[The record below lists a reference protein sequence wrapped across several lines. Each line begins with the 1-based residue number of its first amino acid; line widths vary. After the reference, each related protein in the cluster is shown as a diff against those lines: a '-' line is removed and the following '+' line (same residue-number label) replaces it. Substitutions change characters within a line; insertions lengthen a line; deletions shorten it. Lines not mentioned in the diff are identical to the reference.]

1 VATPHPALRATFS
14 RKGRRESA
22 TVAAS
27 PPGWYQPPMA
37 DKPKKP
43 QKLRA
48 RLPRGLEDRGP
59 AAIAATR
66 AMTDKIREVYERY
79 GFEPVETP
87 AMEFTDA
94 LGKFLPDQ
102 DRPNEGVFSF
112 QDDDE
117 QWISLRYDLTAPLA
131 RYVAENFEALPKP
144 YRSYRAGYVYRNE
157 KPGPGRFRQFMQFD
171 ADTVGSA
178 SPAADAEMCM
188 MAADTM
194 EALGI
199 PRGSYV
205 VKVNNRKVLDG
216 VMESVGLG
224 GEENAG
230 RRLTVLRAIDKLDK
244 FPADEVR
251 KLLGSGRW
259 DGGEEGKGDFTKGA
273 GLTDAQSIE
282 LLQVVGP
289 STKHV
294 TRLESF
300 KGTVLDDDEITSF
313 SGKPEA
319 VLNSLILA
327 EWEPILRETET
338 GRKGLQELEEIA
350 SLFEAAGYG
359 TKRVRIDPSVVRG
372 LEYYTGPVYEVELT
386 LETKD
391 EKGRPVRFGSVGG
404 GGRYDGLVSRFRGEP
419 VPATGF
425 SIGVSRLQ
433 AALTMLGKIDNT
445 PESGPVV
452 VTVFGGDI
460 AGYQKMVATLRNAGI
475 RAELYLGNPKHSL
488 GQQMKYADRRNSP
501 CAIIQGSDEKA
512 NGKIQIKDLILG
524 AGLTEIR
531 DREEYLKRQ
540 TEAQYEVDEANLVAE
555 VRKVLARH
563 NVKWK

>member
-1 VATPHPALRATFS
+1 
-14 RKGRRESA
+14 
-22 TVAAS
+22 
-27 PPGWYQPPMA
+27 MA

-48 RLPRGLEDRGP
+48 RLPRGLADRGP
-59 AAIAATR
+59 AEIAATR
-66 AMTDKIREVYERY
+66 AMVGKIREVFERY

-131 RYVAENFEALPKP
+131 RYVAENFDSLPKP
-144 YRSYRAGYVYRNE
+144 YRSYREGYVYRNE

-216 VMESVGLG
+216 LMETVGLL
-224 GEENAG
+224 GEENVG

-244 FPADEVR
+244 FSLDEVC
-251 KLLGSGRW
+251 KLLGPGRW
-259 DGGEEGKGDFTKGA
+259 DGGEQGKGDFTKGA
-273 GLTDAQSIE
+273 GLDDRGISRIINFTGWGEVGSGAQGQFLNNVVTIANFESRIE
-282 LLQVVGP
+282 DNALGQAGVSEL
-289 STKHV
+289 S
-294 TRLESF
+294 
-300 KGTVLDDDEITSF
+300 EIS
-313 SGKPEA
+313 
-319 VLNSLILA
+319 
-327 EWEPILRETET
+327 
-338 GRKGLQELEEIA
+338 ELVA
-350 SLFEAAGYG
+350 AAGYEN
-359 TKRVRIDPSVVRG
+359 RIVIDPSVVRG
-372 LEYYTGPVYEVELT
+372 LEYYTGAVYEVELL

-433 AALTMLGKIDNT
+433 AALTMLGKLDT
-445 PESGPVV
+445 RAEFGPVV
-452 VTVFGGDI
+452 VTVFDRDRI
-460 AGYQKMVATLRNAGI
+460 ADYQKMVAALRAANI
-475 RAELYLGNPKHSL
+475 RAELYLGNPKNMGNQL
-488 GQQMKYADRRNSP
+488 KYADRRNSP
-501 CAIIQGSDEKA
+501 CVIIQGSDEKDDPA
-512 NGKIQIKDLILG
+512 GPQVLLKDLILG
-524 AGLTEIR
+524 AELAKLEKDR
-531 DREEYLKRQ
+531 DEYLQKQ
-540 TEAQYEVDEANLVAE
+540 GEAQTKVPEAALVDE
-555 VRKVLARH
+555 VRKILDKHGA
-563 NVKWK
+563 KWN

>member
-1 VATPHPALRATFS
+1 VLA
-14 RKGRRESA
+14 GRFG
-22 TVAAS
+22 
-27 PPGWYQPPMA
+27 GWYQPAMS
-37 DKPKKP
+37 DKKPKKP

-48 RLPRGLEDRGP
+48 RLPRGLIDRTP
-59 AAIAATR
+59 SEIAATR
-66 AMTDKIREVYERY
+66 AMVETIRAVYERY

-87 AMEFTDA
+87 AMEYTDA

-131 RYVAENFEALPKP
+131 RYVAENFDTLPKP
-144 YRSYRAGYVYRNE
+144 YRSYRNGYVYRNE

-194 EALGI
+194 EALGV

-216 VMESVGLG
+216 VLESIGLG
-224 GEENAG
+224 GGENAG

-244 FPADEVR
+244 FPVDEIK

-273 GLTDAQSIE
+273 GLDNGATEKVLAFVHQPQHME
-282 LLQVVGP
+282 P
-289 STKHV
+289 TKFPPTAGAGLYGRTNIADYESNLDRWEKLVAVNERGVAGV
-294 TRLESF
+294 TE
-300 KGTVLDDDEITSF
+300 
-313 SGKPEA
+313 
-319 VLNSLILA
+319 
-327 EWEPILRETET
+327 LREMAN
-338 GRKGLQELEEIA
+338 LFMA
-350 SLFEAAGYG
+350 SGY
-359 TKRVRIDPSVVRG
+359 RDRIDITAEVVRG
-372 LEYYTGPVYEVELT
+372 LEYYTGPVYEVELL

-433 AALTMLGKIDNT
+433 AALTLLGKIDT
-445 PESGPVV
+445 KPEAGPVV
-452 VTVFGGDI
+452 VLVMDRNEI
-460 AGYQKMVATLRNAGI
+460 AQYQKFVTTLRNAGI
-475 RAELYLGNPKHSL
+475 RAEMYLGNPKNNL
-488 GQQMKYADRRNSP
+488 GVQFKYADRRNSP
-501 CAIIQGSDEKA
+501 CAIIQGGDEKA
-512 NGKIQIKDLILG
+512 QGIVQIKDLILG
-524 AGLTEIR
+524 AQVGGEGA
-531 DREEYLKRQ
+531 DREAFLQKQ
-540 TEAQYEVDEANLVAE
+540 QSEAQVAVSESELVDA

-563 NVKWK
+563 NINWT

>member
-1 VATPHPALRATFS
+1 
-14 RKGRRESA
+14 
-22 TVAAS
+22 
-27 PPGWYQPPMA
+27 MA

-59 AAIAATR
+59 AAINATR
-66 AMTDKIREVYERY
+66 AMVEKIRAVYERY

-87 AMEFTDA
+87 AFEYTDA

-131 RYVAENFEALPKP
+131 RYVAENFDTLAKP
-144 YRSYRAGYVYRNE
+144 YRSYRFGWVFRNE

-171 ADTVGSA
+171 ADTVGA
-178 SPAADAEMCM
+178 PTPAADAEMCM

-205 VKVNNRKVLDG
+205 VKVNSRKVLDG
-216 VMESVGLG
+216 VREALG
-224 GEENAG
+224 ISDDGQW
-230 RRLTVLRAIDKLDK
+230 LTVMRAIDKLDRLGFEGVK
-244 FPADEVR
+244 Q
-251 KLLGSGRW
+251 LLGEGRK
-259 DGGEEGKGDFTKGA
+259 DESGDFTKGA
-273 GLTDAQSIE
+273 GLKAADIG
-282 LLQVVGP
+282 LVVGSVEQGSAP
-289 STKHV
+289 TDP
-294 TRLESF
+294 RLLES
-300 KGTVLDDDEITSF
+300 KIGKEGRDELDEISRIAVA
-313 SGKPEA
+313 SGY
-319 VLNSLILA
+319 A
-327 EWEPILRETET
+327 EDRI
-338 GRKGLQELEEIA
+338 K
-350 SLFEAAGYG
+350 
-359 TKRVRIDPSVVRG
+359 IDPSVVRG
-372 LEYYTGPVYEVELT
+372 LEYYTGAVYEVELL

-433 AALTMLGKIDNT
+433 AALTMIGKLDSGK
-445 PESGPVV
+445 EFGPVV

-460 AGYQKMVATLRNAGI
+460 ADYQKMVAALRTAGI

-488 GQQMKYADRRNSP
+488 GQQMKYADRRNAP
-501 CAIIQGSDEKA
+501 CAIVQGSDEKTK
-512 NGKIQIKDLILG
+512 GKVQIKDLISG
-524 AGLTEIR
+524 AGLTDIK

-540 TEAQYEVDEANLVAE
+540 AEAQIEVDQGQLVEAV
-555 VRKVLARH
+555 KKILARH
-563 NVKWK
+563 DVRWGS

>member
-1 VATPHPALRATFS
+1 MS
-14 RKGRRESA
+14 
-22 TVAAS
+22 
-27 PPGWYQPPMA
+27 
-37 DKPKKP
+37 DKKSKKP

-48 RLPRGLEDRGP
+48 RLPRGLVDRTP
-59 AAIAATR
+59 SEIAATR
-66 AMTDKIREVYERY
+66 AMVETIRAVYERY

-87 AMEFTDA
+87 AMEYTDA

-131 RYVAENFEALPKP
+131 RYVAENFDTLPKP
-144 YRSYRAGYVYRNE
+144 YRSYRNGYVYRNE

-216 VMESVGLG
+216 VMESIGLG
-224 GEENAG
+224 GDENAG
-230 RRLTVLRAIDKLDK
+230 KRLTVLRAIDKLDRLGVEGVK
-244 FPADEVR
+244 Q
-251 KLLGSGRW
+251 LLGEGRK
-259 DGGEEGKGDFTKGA
+259 DESGDFTKGA
-273 GLTDAQSIE
+273 GLTDDQSRKVLFSLEVKDYRGNLPEIE
-282 LLQVVGP
+282 AMLGATADGRQGVVEL
-289 STKHV
+289 
-294 TRLESF
+294 RAI
-300 KGTVLDDDEITSF
+300 DEL
-313 SGKPEA
+313 
-319 VLNSLILA
+319 V
-327 EWEPILRETET
+327 
-338 GRKGLQELEEIA
+338 
-350 SLFEAAGYG
+350 EAAGYG
-359 TKRVRIDPSVVRG
+359 EDRIRIDPSVVRG
-372 LEYYTGPVYEVELT
+372 LEYYTGPVYEVELL

-433 AALTMLGKIDNT
+433 AALTLLGKIDT
-445 PESGPVV
+445 KPEAGPVV
-452 VTVFGGDI
+452 VLVMDRNEI
-460 AGYQKMVATLRNAGI
+460 AQYQKFVTMLRNAGI
-475 RAELYLGNPKHSL
+475 RAEMYLGNPKNNL
-488 GQQMKYADRRNSP
+488 GVQFKYADRRNSP
-501 CAIIQGSDEKA
+501 CAIIQGSDEKVQ
-512 NGKIQIKDLILG
+512 GIVQIKDLILG
-524 AGLTEIR
+524 AQVGGEGA
-531 DREEYLKRQ
+531 DREAFLQKQ
-540 TEAQYEVDEANLVAE
+540 QSEAQTAVPEGQLVDE

-563 NVKWK
+563 NINWK

>member
-1 VATPHPALRATFS
+1 
-14 RKGRRESA
+14 
-22 TVAAS
+22 
-27 PPGWYQPPMA
+27 MA
-37 DKPKKP
+37 EKPKKP

-48 RLPRGLEDRGP
+48 RLPRGLADRGP
-59 AAIAATR
+59 AEIAATR
-66 AMTDKIREVYERY
+66 RMTEIIREVFERY

-131 RYVAENFEALPKP
+131 RYVAENFDSLPKP

-216 VMESVGLG
+216 VMESIGLG
-224 GEENAG
+224 GAENAG
-230 RRLTVLRAIDKLDK
+230 RRLTVLRAIDKLDRLGW
-244 FPADEVR
+244 ENIIS
-251 KLLGSGRW
+251 LLKSGRK
-259 DGGEEGKGDFTKGA
+259 DESGDYTKGA
-273 GLTDAQSIE
+273 DLTDV
-282 LLQVVGP
+282 QVVQLQTFIFTKFENLTHAKSLFDN
-289 STKHV
+289 STYQAGIDE
-294 TRLESF
+294 L
-300 KGTVLDDDEITSF
+300 DEIWRLAAA
-313 SGKPEA
+313 SGYDD
-319 VLNSLILA
+319 S
-327 EWEPILRETET
+327 
-338 GRKGLQELEEIA
+338 
-350 SLFEAAGYG
+350 
-359 TKRVRIDPSVVRG
+359 RIGIFPSVIRG
-372 LEYYTGPVYEVELT
+372 LEYYTGPVYEVELSLLAT
-386 LETKD
+386 D
-391 EKGRPVRFGSVGG
+391 EKGRIVQFGSVGG

-433 AALTMLGKIDNT
+433 AALTMLGKLDT
-445 PESGPVV
+445 APEFGPVV
-452 VTVFGGDI
+452 VTVFDRERV
-460 AGYQKMVATLRNAGI
+460 ADYQKMVAALRAANI
-475 RAELYLGNPKHSL
+475 RAELYLGNPKSMGNQL
-488 GQQMKYADRRNSP
+488 KYADKRNSP
-501 CAIIQGSDEKA
+501 CVIIQGSDEKDDA
-512 NGKIQIKDLILG
+512 AGPQVLLKDLILG
-524 AGLTEIR
+524 AELAKLEKDR
-531 DREEYLKRQ
+531 DEYLQKQ
-540 TEAQYEVDEANLVAE
+540 GEAQTKVPQAALVGE
-555 VRKVLARH
+555 VRKILDKH
-563 NVKWK
+563 GVKWK

>member
-1 VATPHPALRATFS
+1 
-14 RKGRRESA
+14 
-22 TVAAS
+22 
-27 PPGWYQPPMA
+27 MA
-37 DKPKKP
+37 EKTKKP

-48 RLPRGLEDRGP
+48 RLPRGLADRGP
-59 AAIAATR
+59 AEIAATR
-66 AMTDKIREVYERY
+66 AMVEKIRDVFERY

-87 AMEFTDA
+87 AMEYTDA

-131 RYVAENFEALPKP
+131 RYVAENFDSLPKP
-144 YRSYRAGYVYRNE
+144 YRSYREGYVYRNE

-216 VMESVGLG
+216 VMESIGLG

-244 FPADEVR
+244 FSTDEVR
-251 KLLGSGRW
+251 KLLGPGRW

-273 GLTDAQSIE
+273 GLSEVFANRLLEFVAPAEPTANPHSDILFTMPKHWDELAVNSQFKDGGKE
-282 LLQVVGP
+282 LLDI
-289 STKHV
+289 KK
-294 TRLESF
+294 LC
-300 KGTVLDDDEITSF
+300 DD
-313 SGKPEA
+313 
-319 VLNSLILA
+319 
-327 EWEPILRETET
+327 
-338 GRKGLQELEEIA
+338 
-350 SLFEAAGYG
+350 AGY
-359 TKRVRIDPSVVRG
+359 KENRIKVDQTIVRG
-372 LEYYTGPVYEVELT
+372 LEYYTGPVYEVEL
-386 LETKD
+386 LLDTKD

-404 GGRYDGLVSRFRGEP
+404 GGRYDGLVSRFRGEV

-433 AALTMLGKIDNT
+433 AALTMLGKLDT
-445 PESGPVV
+445 KPDFGPVV
-452 VTVFGGDI
+452 VTVFDRDRV
-460 AGYQKMVATLRNAGI
+460 ADYQKMVAVLRQANI
-475 RAELYLGNPKHSL
+475 RAELYLGNPKNMGNQL
-488 GQQMKYADRRNSP
+488 KYADRRNSP
-501 CAIIQGSDEKA
+501 CVIIQGSDEKA
-512 NGKIQIKDLILG
+512 RGEVQIKDLIEG
-524 AGLTEIR
+524 AKAAAAIASNQEW
-531 DREEYLKRQ
+531 RETRP
-540 TEAQYEVDEANLVAE
+540 AQVSCREDELVAK
-555 VRKVLARH
+555 VREVLARH
-563 NVKWK
+563 EVKWAN

>member
-1 VATPHPALRATFS
+1 
-14 RKGRRESA
+14 
-22 TVAAS
+22 
-27 PPGWYQPPMA
+27 MA
-37 DKPKKP
+37 EKPKRP

-66 AMTDKIREVYERY
+66 QMVEKIREVYERY

-87 AMEFTDA
+87 AMEYTDA

-131 RYVAENFEALPKP
+131 RYVAENFDSLPKP

-205 VKVNNRKVLDG
+205 VKANNRKVLDG
-216 VMESVGLG
+216 VLEAIGLG
-224 GEENAG
+224 GEDNAG
-230 RRLTVLRAIDKLDK
+230 RRLTVLRAIDKLDRLG
-244 FPADEVR
+244 ADGV
-251 KLLGSGRW
+251 KQLLGEGRK
-259 DGGEEGKGDFTKGA
+259 DESGDFTKGA
-273 GLTDAQSIE
+273 GLNDQQTARVISRISSDVAGDMAPDGGVMITGTTHENALPAGQKIE
-282 LLQVVGP
+282 IEG
-289 STKHV
+289 
-294 TRLESF
+294 
-300 KGTVLDDDEITSF
+300 
-313 SGKPEA
+313 
-319 VLNSLILA
+319 LA
-327 EWEPILRETET
+327 ELY
-338 GRKGLQELEEIA
+338 EIQK
-350 SLFEAAGYG
+350 LVRAAGYAPD
-359 TKRVRIDPSVVRG
+359 RIRIDPSVVRG

-433 AALTMLGKIDNT
+433 AALTMLGKLDT
-445 PESGPVV
+445 KPAFGPVV
-452 VTVFGGDI
+452 VTVFGGEI
-460 AGYQKMVATLRNAGI
+460 AGYQQIVATLRNAGI
-475 RAELYLGNPKHSL
+475 RAELYLGNPRHSL

-524 AGLTEIR
+524 AGLADIK
-531 DREEYLKRQ
+531 DREEYLKKQ
-540 TEAQYEVDEANLVAE
+540 TEAQYAVDEADLVDE

-563 NVKWK
+563 DVKWG

>member
-1 VATPHPALRATFS
+1 
-14 RKGRRESA
+14 
-22 TVAAS
+22 
-27 PPGWYQPPMA
+27 MA
-37 DKPKKP
+37 DKSKKP

-66 AMTDKIREVYERY
+66 RMVEKIREVYERY

-131 RYVAENFEALPKP
+131 RYVAENFDALPKP

-171 ADTVGSA
+171 ADTIGSA

-199 PRGSYV
+199 PRGSYL

-216 VMESVGLG
+216 VRDALG
-224 GEENAG
+224 IVDDGQW
-230 RRLTVLRAIDKLDK
+230 LTVMRAIDKLDRLGISG
-244 FPADEVR
+244 VQQ
-251 KLLGSGRW
+251 LLGDGRK
-259 DGGEEGKGDFTKGA
+259 DESGDFTKGA
-273 GLTDAQSIE
+273 GLKADDIVLVIGAIEQGAQIDARLRDSKIGQEGREE
-282 LLQVVGP
+282 LDAISKL
-289 STKHV
+289 V
-294 TRLESF
+294 T
-300 KGTVLDDDEITSF
+300 
-313 SGKPEA
+313 
-319 VLNSLILA
+319 
-327 EWEPILRETET
+327 
-338 GRKGLQELEEIA
+338 A
-350 SLFEAAGYG
+350 SGYG
-359 TKRVRIDPSVVRG
+359 PDQIRIDPSVVRG

-433 AALTMLGKIDNT
+433 AALTMLGKLDT
-445 PESGPVV
+445 KPEFGPVV
-452 VTVFGGDI
+452 VTVFGGEI
-460 AGYQKMVATLRNAGI
+460 SGYQKMVSMLRNAGI

-524 AGLTEIR
+524 AGLTDIK
-531 DREEYLKRQ
+531 DREEYLKKQ
-540 TEAQYEVDEANLVAE
+540 TEAQYVVDEASLVAE

-563 NVKWK
+563 DVKWG